1 MSATISLKKPMARS
15 SNVALDLVQ
24 LVLVIAAFLFFVGM
38 AHLYLKGQPAAD
50 APEQQEQSAYTVA
63 TTALPVAATFVTETL
78 VQPVNQVPAAS
89 IEPTEPVAQTQSASA
104 PPPAAPALTPQMK
117 NALGYVQRRY
127 KVSPEALIPVFEVAQ
142 LIGTERRI
150 DPLLIL
156 SIIAIESRFN
166 PFAESSMGAK
176 GLMQVIPRFHTDKL
190 PAGASERSLLDPV
203 VNIQVGVKVLEEAI
217 RRQGGLVAGL
227 QQYAGSSDPE
237 GAYATKVL
245 AEKERL
251 EQAARRKTAVAIA
264 PGAA

>member
-15 SNVALDLVQ
+15 SNVALDLIQ
-24 LVLVIAAFLFFVGM
+24 FVLAIAALLFFVGM
-38 AHLYLKGQPAAD
+38 AHLFLNRQV
-50 APEQQEQSAYTVA
+50 APEAQEQQVAETSAYPT
-63 TTALPVAATFVTETL
+63 AATFTEETL
-78 VQPVNQVPAAS
+78 AQPADLPEIQSEAAP
-89 IEPTEPVAQTQSASA
+89 IPSA
-104 PPPAAPALTPQMK
+104 PVLSPQMQ

-142 LIGTERRI
+142 MIGTERRI

-166 PFAESSMGAK
+166 PFAESAMGAK

-190 PAGASERSLLDPV
+190 PAGANERSLLDPV
-203 VNIQVGVKVLEEAI
+203 INVQVGVKVLEEAI
-217 RRQGGLVAGL
+217 RRKGGLEAGL
-227 QQYAGSSDPE
+227 QQYAGSSDPD
-237 GAYATKVL
+237 GAYAAKVL

-251 EQAARRKTAVAIA
+251 EQATRRKVAVN

>member
-15 SNVALDLVQ
+15 SNVALDLIQ
-24 LVLVIAAFLFFVGM
+24 FVLAIAALLFFVGM
-38 AHLYLKGQPAAD
+38 AHLFLNRQVAPEAQEQQVADTSAFPAVVTFAEETLAQPAAL
-50 APEQQEQSAYTVA
+50 PQNQS
-63 TTALPVAATFVTETL
+63 E
-78 VQPVNQVPAAS
+78 
-89 IEPTEPVAQTQSASA
+89 
-104 PPPAAPALTPQMK
+104 AAPLSTAPVLSPQMQ

-142 LIGTERRI
+142 MIGTERRI

-166 PFAESSMGAK
+166 PFAESAMGAK

-190 PAGASERSLLDPV
+190 PAGANERSLLDPV
-203 VNIQVGVKVLEEAI
+203 INVQVGVKVLEEAI
-217 RRQGGLVAGL
+217 RRKGGLVAGL

-251 EQAARRKTAVAIA
+251 EQAARRKNAVN